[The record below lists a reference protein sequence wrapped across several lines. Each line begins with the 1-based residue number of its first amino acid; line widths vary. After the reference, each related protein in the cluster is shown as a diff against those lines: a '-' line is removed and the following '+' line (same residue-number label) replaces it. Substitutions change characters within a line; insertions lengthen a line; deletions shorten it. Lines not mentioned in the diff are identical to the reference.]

1 MTTQTLSNTSTTHD
15 KTPFLR
21 RVLQVNTGIVATAG
35 LALIAFAP
43 QLTDLLA
50 STLIDASTM
59 TTVLRV
65 MGIGFLPVAALV
77 LYTAQTLNKRLAWII
92 TAADI
97 GWPLLSFILLLT
109 NALGLSTE
117 GNWLLLIQAD
127 IVLLFGIM
135 EWVGISRAKTT
146 GL

>member
-1 MTTQTLSNTSTTHD
+1 MTTRSIPNIDTD
-15 KTPFLR
+15 KIPFLR
-21 RVLQVNTGIVATAG
+21 RVLQVNTGIVTTAG
-35 LALIAFAP
+35 FALITFAP
-43 QLTDLLA
+43 QLTDFLA
-50 STLIDASTM
+50 STVIDASTM

-65 MGIGFLPVAALV
+65 MGILFLPVAALV
-77 LYTAQTLNKRLAWII
+77 LYTAQTLNKRLAWFI
-92 TAADI
+92 TAIDI
-97 GWPLLSFILLLT
+97 GWPLLSFALLLT

>member
-1 MTTQTLSNTSTTHD
+1 MTTQTLSHPD

-21 RVLQVNTGIVATAG
+21 RVLQVNTGIVTTDG

-43 QLTDLLA
+43 QLTDFLA
-50 STLIDASTM
+50 STVIDASTM
-59 TTVLRV
+59 TTLLRV

-77 LYTAQTLNKRLAWII
+77 LYTAQTLNKRLAWFI
-92 TAADI
+92 TAIDI
-97 GWPLLSFILLLT
+97 VWGLLSFILLLT
-109 NALGLSTE
+109 NALGLSTG